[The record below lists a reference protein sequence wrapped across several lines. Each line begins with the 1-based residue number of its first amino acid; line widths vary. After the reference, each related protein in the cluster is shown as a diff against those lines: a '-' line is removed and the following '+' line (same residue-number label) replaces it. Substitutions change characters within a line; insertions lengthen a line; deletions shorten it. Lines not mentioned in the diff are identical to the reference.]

1 MDNSAT
7 DIAAEQEHLDQL
19 LARVDHARG
28 VLESRFKDVRKEA
41 DIDDPQGLMMRDREA
56 RDIALRLESYS
67 AAEVGL
73 MFGRI
78 DVHDPE
84 AENPVPGHP
93 DVDRRYI
100 GRIGLHYSDD
110 TMRTLLMDWRAPM
123 ARPFYLA
130 TTMHPDGVTTRRHIK
145 TRGRTIVGVS
155 DETLSAPTGQ
165 AESSDSAESRSGMVE
180 GDARGGVGKET
191 ALLEAVTRARTPQMR
206 DIVETI
212 AAEQD
217 QIIRSEH
224 RGVTVVQG
232 GPGTGKTAVALH
244 RAAYLLYTWRE
255 QLKNTGVLI
264 VGPNDRFLTYISQ
277 VLPSLGETGV
287 VLATP
292 GTLLPGIQTTPETD
306 LLAREVKGSTEMLT
320 ILANAV
326 KTWQTVPDAE
336 RRLRIDGVE
345 ITLTPAMVR
354 AARTRARRSRKPH
367 NLARPVFA
375 EHLTGSLTGALADA
389 IGADPLDEAG
399 GGNLLSRA
407 DRAQLHQDLAQEPVV
422 EELVEE
428 FWPEVT
434 PEQVLRRLY
443 EEPEA
448 AASDYDDAT
457 LDGLRRGGS
466 AEWEWTDADAPLL
479 DELTDLVG
487 FIDDEEA
494 AHAEREQWLEK
505 IAEAQEALD
514 ILSGSASQD
523 LDDGF
528 APEILMAYDVLDA
541 ETLAKRQRTTDN
553 RSTAQRAAADTRWAF
568 GHVIVD
574 EAQELSPMAWRMIF
588 RRSPN
593 RWMTVVGDP
602 AQTGNP
608 AGVEAWSD
616 TLEPF
621 VADRWKLHEL
631 TVNYRTPQDIA
642 DVAAQLLP
650 EIAPE
655 QREPVALRA
664 TGTGVRYAP
673 MSELEREVHG
683 AMDRAG
689 EGLVGVISADPGNMS
704 ARLGLGD
711 ERVIVAD
718 TSRAK
723 GLEFDEVVV
732 VEPADIVGASPQG
745 LNDVYVAIT
754 RATQGL
760 TVVHDEPLPWD

>member
-1 MDNSAT
+1 
-7 DIAAEQEHLDQL
+7 
-19 LARVDHARG
+19 
-28 VLESRFKDVRKEA
+28 
-41 DIDDPQGLMMRDREA
+41 MMRDREA
-56 RDIALRLESYS
+56 RDIAQRLESYS

-84 AENPVPGHP
+84 AENPVPSHP

-100 GRIGLHYSDD
+100 GRIGLHDSDD

-165 AESSDSAESRSGMVE
+165 SEASDSAESRSGMVE

-375 EHLTGSLTGALADA
+375 EHLTGSLTEALADA

-457 LDGLRRGGS
+457 LDGLRRGGA

-608 AGVEAWSD
+608 AGVEAWSE

-655 QREPVALRA
+655 QQEPVALRA

-673 MSELEREVHG
+673 MRELEREVQG

-689 EGLVGVISADPGNMS
+689 EGLVGVICADPGDMS
-704 ARLGLGD
+704 ARLGLDD

-760 TVVHDEPLPWD
+760 TVVHDEPLPWV